1 MSLLHQVLQDI
12 DQRQPAPAALPDA
25 FLVSNPAPRR
35 LIWWLVPLLL
45 VLVAV
50 VIWFIWPMPETAQAT
65 PAIAEPSASVSK
77 PSPAGQTETS
87 IPVVAAATTP
97 AATSPTTARATTPAT
112 KPATVVVTPA
122 AAVTTQN
129 SVSPTPSVRASEAVR
144 IKQEQASETPSLA
157 ISRVG
162 DPARDDYLAA
172 LDALKNNQTGTALAA
187 INRALLLQEKPSYLS
202 LKLRI
207 LLEQK
212 NSKDFLDFYNQ
223 HAQEESV
230 SWLAVA
236 APGLHMLGYP
246 QLAVGPYQQLIVL
259 QPGVVNWPLAL
270 SAAWE
275 EQNKPVPARAVLQN
289 VLQHYRLSAEQQQ
302 WVQRRIEVLG
312 G

>member
-25 FLVSNPAPRR
+25 FLVSNPAPNRM
-35 LIWWLVPLLL
+35 IWWLIPLLL

-50 VIWFIWPMPETAQAT
+50 GIWFIWPMPEAAQAT
-65 PAIAEPSASVSK
+65 PASTTISM

-87 IPVVAAATTP
+87 RPVVVAETTP
-97 AATSPTTARATTPAT
+97 AATTSPTTTPITTPA
-112 KPATVVVTPA
+112 AVVVTPA
-122 AAVTTQN
+122 VPVTAQN
-129 SVSPTPSVRASEAVR
+129 SAYPSPSVRASEPVR
-144 IKQEQASETPSLA
+144 IKKEQANEAPSLA

-162 DPARDDYLAA
+162 DPAREDYLTA
-172 LDALKNNQTGTALAA
+172 LDALKNNQTGSALEA
-187 INRALLLQEKPSYLS
+187 INRALQQQEKPSYLS

-212 NSKDFLDFYNQ
+212 NSKDFLNFYNQ
-223 HAQEESV
+223 HAQESDAG
-230 SWLAVA
+230 WLAVA

-275 EQNKPVPARAVLQN
+275 EQNKPVPARAVLKN